1 MVSAL
6 LTIDRQIEAAVFAPT
21 EGFRMASEIAAAA
34 TGGAAQVQG
43 AVKRASASTG
53 AGFDFLMKMAAR
65 ESGFDPNAQAKTSS
79 AAGLFQF
86 IEQTWFSTVKKYGG
100 EHGLGA
106 AANAITQNA
115 NGRYEVADPAAR
127 EKILNMRF
135 NAEAASAMAGELA
148 NENKSM
154 LEGRLGRAASSADLY
169 TAHFLGPAGA
179 VKLLSAASTVKAADL
194 LPQAAAANRNVF
206 YEGARVKSVGEVVAS
221 IAKSMGAG
229 SGVAAPQSNGATM
242 LAQTQSARDFSPVR
256 NYMHQIVE
264 AFTAPTRKATPST
277 FSPTAMAVL
286 DALDATS
293 LREKREDRDET
304 GPSEK
309 RRS

>member
-1 MVSAL
+1 MTA
-6 LTIDRQIEAAVFAPT
+6 
-21 EGFRMASEIAAAA
+21 EIAAVA
-34 TGGAAQVQG
+34 TTGAASVKG
-43 AVKRASASTG
+43 AVKRASISTG

-86 IEQTWFSTVKKYGG
+86 IEQTWFSTVKKYGA

-106 AANAITQNA
+106 ASNAITQNA
-115 NGRYEVADPAAR
+115 QGRYEVKDPAAR

-154 LEGRLGRAASSADLY
+154 LESRLGRAATSADLY

-179 VKLLSAASTVKAADL
+179 VKLLSAGAGMKAADL

-206 YEGARVKSVGEVVAS
+206 YDGGRAKSVGEVVAS
-221 IAKSMGAG
+221 IASSMGAG
-229 SGVAAPQSNGATM
+229 SAGGAANDAGTSPAM
-242 LAQTQSARDFSPVR
+242 AQTQSSRNFSPVR
-256 NYMHQIVE
+256 SYAHKIME
-264 AFTAPTRKATPST
+264 AFTSKPAVSVQSSGGYSAV
-277 FSPTAMAVL
+277 ALAVL
-286 DALDATS
+286 DALDATTI
-293 LREKREDRDET
+293 RDDRDDQN
-304 GPSEK
+304 
-309 RRS
+309 RS

>member
-6 LTIDRQIEAAVFAPT
+6 LTIDRQIEEAVFAPT
-21 EGFRMASEIAAAA
+21 EGIRMASEIAAAA
-34 TGGAAQVQG
+34 NNGAAHVQG

-86 IEQTWFSTVKKYGG
+86 IEQTWFSTVKKYGA

-106 AANAITQNA
+106 ASNAISQNA
-115 NGRYEVADPAAR
+115 NGRYEVSDPAAR

-206 YEGARVKSVGEVVAS
+206 YDGARTKSVGEVVAS
-221 IAKSMGAG
+221 IAKSMG
-229 SGVAAPQSNGATM
+229 GVAQDVPGEPM
-242 LAQTQSARDFSPVR
+242 LAQAQSARDFSPVR

-264 AFTAPTRKATPST
+264 AFTAPTRKVSPST
-277 FSPTAMAVL
+277 FSPTALAVL

-293 LREKREDRDET
+293 LREKREDRDEP
-304 GPSEK
+304 GISGK
-309 RRS
+309 RRT

>member
-1 MVSAL
+1 
-6 LTIDRQIEAAVFAPT
+6 
-21 EGFRMASEIAAAA
+21 MASEIAAAA
-34 TGGAAQVQG
+34 TSGAALVQG

-65 ESGFDPNAQAKTSS
+65 ESGFDPNAQAKTST

-86 IEQTWFSTVKKYGG
+86 IEQTWFSSVKKYGG
-100 EHGLGA
+100 GHGLGA

-154 LEGRLGRAASSADLY
+154 LESRLGRAASSADLY

-179 VKLLSAASTVKAADL
+179 VKLLSAASNVKAADL
-194 LPQAAAANRNVF
+194 LPQAAGANRNVF
-206 YEGARVKSVGEVVAS
+206 YDGARAKSVGEVVAS
-221 IAKSMGAG
+221 IAKSMGGQSDSVDARD
-229 SGVAAPQSNGATM
+229 SSEAPL
-242 LAQTQSARDFSPVR
+242 LAQVHSTRDFSPVR
-256 NYMHQIVE
+256 NYVHQIVE
-264 AFTAPTRKATPST
+264 AFTLPARKSAPVSSY
-277 FSPTAMAVL
+277 SPTALAVL
-286 DALDATS
+286 DALDATI
-293 LREKREDRDET
+293 LREDRDERDET
-304 GPSEK
+304 RLSEK

>member
-1 MVSAL
+1 MTA
-6 LTIDRQIEAAVFAPT
+6 
-21 EGFRMASEIAAAA
+21 EIAAVA
-34 TGGAAQVQG
+34 TTGAASVKG
-43 AVKRASASTG
+43 AVKRASISTG

-115 NGRYEVADPAAR
+115 QGRYEVKDPAAR

-154 LEGRLGRAASSADLY
+154 LESRLGRAASSADLY

-179 VKLLSAASTVKAADL
+179 VKLLSAGAGMKAADL

-206 YEGARVKSVGEVVAS
+206 YDGSRPKTVGEVVAS
-221 IAKSMGAG
+221 IASSMGG
-229 SGVAAPQSNGATM
+229 AALNASEAPA
-242 LAQTQSARDFSPVR
+242 LAQAQSARDFSPVR
-256 NYMHQIVE
+256 SYAHKIVE
-264 AFTAPTRKATPST
+264 AFTSKPSM
-277 FSPTAMAVL
+277 SAHSSGGYSAVALAVL
-286 DALDATS
+286 DALDATTI
-293 LREKREDRDET
+293 REDRDDQQR
-304 GPSEK
+304 G
-309 RRS
+309 

>member
-1 MVSAL
+1 MTA
-6 LTIDRQIEAAVFAPT
+6 
-21 EGFRMASEIAAAA
+21 EIAAVA
-34 TGGAAQVQG
+34 TTGAASVKG
-43 AVKRASASTG
+43 AVKRASISTG

-115 NGRYEVADPAAR
+115 QGRYEVKDPAAR
-127 EKILNMRF
+127 EKILNLRF

-154 LEGRLGRAASSADLY
+154 LESRLGRAASSADLY

-179 VKLLSAASTVKAADL
+179 VKLLSAGAGMKAADL

-206 YEGARVKSVGEVVAS
+206 YDGSRPKTVGEVVAS
-221 IAKSMGAG
+221 IASSMGGAG
-229 SGVAAPQSNGATM
+229 LNAGEAPA
-242 LAQTQSARDFSPVR
+242 LAQAQSSRDFSPVR
-256 NYMHQIVE
+256 SYAHKIVE
-264 AFTAPTRKATPST
+264 AFTSKPSM
-277 FSPTAMAVL
+277 SAQSSGGYSAVALAVL
-286 DALDATS
+286 DALDATTI
-293 LREKREDRDET
+293 REDRDDQQR
-304 GPSEK
+304 G
-309 RRS
+309 